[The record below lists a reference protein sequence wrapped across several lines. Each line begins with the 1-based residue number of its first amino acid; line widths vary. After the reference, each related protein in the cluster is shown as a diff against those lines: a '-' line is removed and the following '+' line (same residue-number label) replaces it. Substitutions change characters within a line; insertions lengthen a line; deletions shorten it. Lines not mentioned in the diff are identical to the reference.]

1 MDEID
6 LLIKNGHVIDPAQGI
21 NRTMD
26 IAIKDDRIVA
36 LDKTLSEQQVKTIV
50 DAAGH
55 YVVPG
60 LIDLHAHIYW
70 GATSLSVDPN
80 TIYKA
85 SGITT
90 FVDAGSAGAGNF
102 VGLLEY
108 VIKTSPINIFSFLN
122 IAFPGIFAVNKN
134 INIGECFIKELMSV
148 DEAITICQQYP
159 DYVVGIKARACQRA
173 ADQNGLLAIQRALEV
188 AEQTHLPVM
197 THIGLPPPTVEEVVK
212 LLRSGDIIT
221 HAFRGEAPN
230 TFITPDHKIKACFYQ
245 AKERGIIFDVGH
257 GAAGFGFDVAR
268 TFAKHD
274 IWPDTIS
281 SDVHVISVAGPAY
294 DLLTTMSKYLCLG
307 MPLEK
312 IIAAVTI
319 TPATIINKENLGSL
333 KVGNLADISI
343 LDIETG
349 IFTYTDGEQQN
360 MQGNK
365 RFLAKTLIKSG
376 SIL

>member
-1 MDEID
+1 MNEID

-21 NRTMD
+21 DRVRD
-26 IAIKDDRIVA
+26 IAIKGDSIVA
-36 LDKTLSEQQVKTIV
+36 FDKTFNQRQIKTVI
-50 DAAGH
+50 DAKGA

-80 TIYKA
+80 VIYKS
-85 SGITT
+85 SGVTT

-108 VIKTSPINIFSFLN
+108 VIKPSPINIFSFLN
-122 IAFPGIFAVNKN
+122 IAFPGIFAFNKN
-134 INIGECFIKELMSV
+134 MSVGECSIKQLMSV
-148 DEAITICQQYP
+148 DEALTICRQYP
-159 DYVVGIKARACQRA
+159 DYIVGIKARACQRA
-173 ADQNGLLAIQRALEV
+173 AEQNGLLAIQRALEV
-188 AEQTHLPVM
+188 GEQTNLPVM

-212 LLRSGDIIT
+212 LLRAGDIIT

-230 TFITPDHKIKACFYQ
+230 TFVTPDHKIKSCFYE
-245 AKERGIIFDVGH
+245 AKESGIIFDVGH
-257 GAAGFGFDVAR
+257 GAAGFGFEVAR
-268 TFAKHD
+268 TFAEQD

-281 SDVHVISVAGPAY
+281 SDVHIISVAGPAY

-312 IIAAVTI
+312 IIAAVTT
-319 TPATIINKENLGSL
+319 TPAAIINKENIGSL

-349 IFTYTDGEQQN
+349 TFTYTDGEQQS